1 MLLNHRRLAT
11 LATLPL
17 LGLALTACGDDAEAD
32 DAAAAGETITVTD
45 ALGEE
50 EVPLNPESVVV
61 FDMGVLDTLDTLGVD
76 AVTGVAK
83 GGAIPSYLT
92 KYESDEYVTVGDLF
106 EPDLE
111 AIPQTEPDLIIV
123 GGRSA
128 PMHDTLEDTFDG
140 VPVLDLSVDSGDYLD
155 STREN
160 VETLASIFEK
170 TDEAADILA
179 GYDERIAA
187 VAEQA
192 DGAGKALV
200 LLTSGGEVTA
210 YSVNSRFGFLHDVFG
225 VEAAT
230 GELGDEESRHGEAVS
245 FEFVREANPDL
256 LYVVD
261 RDAAIGEE
269 GKSAEEI
276 LDNQLVR
283 ATSAWKNDKVTYVDA
298 EAWYI
303 VTGGLTSLGTLI
315 DDVEA
320 GLS

>member
-1 MLLNHRRLAT
+1 MHLSRGLVAVL
-11 LATLPL
+11 TLPL
-17 LGLALTACGDDAEAD
+17 LGLALSACGSGDESASGGDA
-32 DAAAAGETITVTD
+32 ETITVTD

-50 EVPLNPESVVV
+50 EVPLDPKSVVV

-83 GGAIPSYLT
+83 GGATPSYLK
-92 KYESDEYVTVGDLF
+92 KYEGDEYITAGDLF

-111 AIPQTEPDLIIV
+111 AIPRAEPDMIIV

-128 PMHDTLEDTFDG
+128 AMHDSLEKTFDG
-140 VPVLDLSVDSGDYLD
+140 VPVLDMSVDETAYLESSRD
-155 STREN
+155 N
-160 VETLASIFEK
+160 IMTLATIFGEE
-170 TDEAADILA
+170 DRAEEILT

-187 VAEQA
+187 VKAKSG
-192 DGAGKALV
+192 DAGKGLV

-210 YSVNSRFGFLHDVFG
+210 YSLNSRFGFVHDVFG
-225 VEAAT
+225 VTPAT
-230 GELGDEESRHGEAVS
+230 DELGDTESRHGEAVS
-245 FEFVREANPDL
+245 FEFIREANPDL

-276 LDNQLVR
+276 LDNALVKK
-283 ATSAWKNDKVTYVDA
+283 TSAWKNDKVSYVDA

-303 VTGGLTSLGTLI
+303 VVGGLTSLGILI
-315 DDVEA
+315 DEVEKSIA
-320 GLS
+320 

>member
-1 MLLNHRRLAT
+1 MHLTRRLAPV
-11 LATLPL
+11 LALPL
-17 LGLALTACGDDAEAD
+17 LGLALASCGSD
-32 DAAAAGETITVTD
+32 DAASGSTETITVTD

-83 GGAIPSYLT
+83 GGAVPSYLK
-92 KYESDEYVTVGDLF
+92 KYDSDDYVGVGDLF

-111 AIPQTEPDLIIV
+111 AIPRAKPDLIIV

-128 PMHDTLEDTFDG
+128 SQHDVLEKTFKD
-140 VPVLDLSVDSGDYLD
+140 VPVLDMSVDETTYLESSRANILTLATIFD
-155 STREN
+155 KEKQAE
-160 VETLASIFEK
+160 ETLAE
-170 TDEAADILA
+170 
-179 GYDERIAA
+179 YDRRIQDVRKRA
-187 VAEQA
+187 Q
-192 DGAGKALV
+192 GAGEGLV

-210 YSVNSRFGFLHDVFG
+210 YSLNSRFGFLHQDFG
-225 VEAAT
+225 IRPAT
-230 GELGDEESRHGEAVS
+230 EQLGDTESRHGEAVS

-269 GKSAEEI
+269 GKTAEEI
-276 LDNQLVR
+276 LDNALVKK
-283 ATSAWKNDKVTYVDA
+283 TSAWKNGKVTYVDA

-303 VTGGLTSLGTLI
+303 VVGGLTSLGTLL
-315 DDVEA
+315 DDVEKS
-320 GLS
+320 LT

>member
-1 MLLNHRRLAT
+1 MNLHRRLAAV
-11 LATLPL
+11 LALPL
-17 LGLALTACGDDAEAD
+17 LGLSLTACGGDAESATGGD
-32 DAAAAGETITVTD
+32 TETITVTD

-50 EVPLNPESVVV
+50 EVPLDPDSVVV

-83 GGAIPSYLT
+83 GGATPSYLQ
-92 KYESDEYVTVGDLF
+92 KYDGDDYVAIGDLF

-128 PMHDTLEDTFDG
+128 AMHDTLEDTFDG
-140 VPVLDLSVDSGDYLD
+140 VPVLDMSVDETAYLE
-155 STREN
+155 SSREN
-160 VETLASIFEK
+160 ILTLASIFGE
-170 TDEAADILA
+170 EEQAEEILA
-179 GYDERIAA
+179 GYDDRIAA
-187 VAEQA
+187 LEELAT
-192 DGAGKALV
+192 DAGEGLV

-210 YSVNSRFGFLHDVFG
+210 YSLNSRFGFLHDDFG
-225 VEAAT
+225 VTPAT
-230 GELGDEESRHGEAVS
+230 GELGDTESRHGEAVS

-276 LDNQLVR
+276 LDNALVEK
-283 ATSAWKNDKVTYVDA
+283 TNAWKDDKVTYVDA

-303 VTGGLTSLGTLI
+303 VVGGLTSLGTLI
-315 DDVEA
+315 GDVEESLA
-320 GLS
+320 

>member
-1 MLLNHRRLAT
+1 MNLHRRLA
-11 LATLPL
+11 AVMALPL
-17 LGLALTACGDDAEAD
+17 LALALTACGEDTGSAT
-32 DAAAAGETITVTD
+32 AGDTETITVTD

-83 GGAIPSYLT
+83 GGATPSYLS
-92 KYESDEYVTVGDLF
+92 KYDGDEYVAVGDLF

-128 PMHDTLEDTFDG
+128 AMHDTLEDTFDG
-140 VPVLDLSVDSGDYLD
+140 VPVLDMSVDETAYLE
-155 STREN
+155 SSREN
-160 VETLASIFEK
+160 ILTLASIFEAEEK
-170 TDEAADILA
+170 AEQILA
-179 GYDERIAA
+179 GYDERITALRRDA
-187 VAEQA
+187 G
-192 DGAGKALV
+192 DAGKGLV

-210 YSVNSRFGFLHDVFG
+210 YSVNSRFGFLHDDFG
-225 VEAAT
+225 VTPAT
-230 GELGDEESRHGEAVS
+230 GELGDSESRHGEAVS
-245 FEFVREANPDL
+245 FEFVREADPDL

-276 LDNQLVR
+276 LDNDLVK
-283 ATSAWKNDKVTYVDA
+283 ATTAWKDDKVTYVDG

-303 VTGGLTSLGTLI
+303 VVGGLTSLGTLI
-315 DDVEA
+315 EDVEKSIA
-320 GLS
+320 

>member
-1 MLLNHRRLAT
+1 MHLNRRLAAV
-11 LATLPL
+11 LTLPL
-17 LGLALTACGDDAEAD
+17 LGFALSACGSGDESATGGDT
-32 DAAAAGETITVTD
+32 ETITVTD

-50 EVPLNPESVVV
+50 EVPLDPKSVVV

-83 GGAIPSYLT
+83 GGATPSYLT
-92 KYESDEYVTVGDLF
+92 KYDGDDYVAVGDLF

-111 AIPQTEPDLIIV
+111 AIPRAEPDLIIV

-128 PMHDTLEDTFDG
+128 AMHDTLEKTFDG
-140 VPVLDLSVDSGDYLD
+140 VPVLDMSVDENAYLD
-155 STREN
+155 SSREN
-160 VETLASIFEK
+160 IMTLATIFGEE
-170 TDEAADILA
+170 DRAEEILA

-187 VAEQA
+187 VKEKS
-192 DGAGKALV
+192 GEAGKGLV

-210 YSVNSRFGFLHDVFG
+210 YSLNSRFGFVHDVFG
-225 VEAAT
+225 VTPAT
-230 GELGDEESRHGEAVS
+230 DVLGDTESRHGEAVS
-245 FEFVREANPDL
+245 FEFIREANPDL

-276 LDNQLVR
+276 LDNALVR
-283 ATSAWKNDKVTYVDA
+283 KTDAWKNDKVTYVDA

-303 VTGGLTSLGTLI
+303 VVGGLTGIGTLI
-315 DDVEA
+315 DDIEKSLA
-320 GLS
+320 

>member
-1 MLLNHRRLAT
+1 MHLSRGLVAVL
-11 LATLPL
+11 TLPL
-17 LGLALTACGDDAEAD
+17 LGLALSACGSGDESASGGD
-32 DAAAAGETITVTD
+32 GETITVTD

-50 EVPLNPESVVV
+50 EVPLDPKSVVV

-83 GGAIPSYLT
+83 GGATPSYLK
-92 KYESDEYVTVGDLF
+92 KYEGDEYVTAGDLF

-111 AIPQTEPDLIIV
+111 AIPRAEPDLIIV

-128 PMHDTLEDTFDG
+128 AMHDSLEKTFDG
-140 VPVLDLSVDSGDYLD
+140 VPVLDMSVDETAYLESSRD
-155 STREN
+155 N
-160 VETLASIFEK
+160 IMTLATIFGEE
-170 TDEAADILA
+170 DRAEEILT

-187 VAEQA
+187 VKAKSG
-192 DGAGKALV
+192 DAGKGLV

-210 YSVNSRFGFLHDVFG
+210 YSLNSRFGFVHDVFG
-225 VEAAT
+225 VTPAT
-230 GELGDEESRHGEAVS
+230 DELGDTESRHGEAVS
-245 FEFVREANPDL
+245 FEFIREANPDL

-276 LDNQLVR
+276 LDNALVKK
-283 ATSAWKNDKVTYVDA
+283 TSAWKNDKVSYVDA

-303 VTGGLTSLGTLI
+303 VVGGLTSLGTLI
-315 DDVEA
+315 DEVEKSIA
-320 GLS
+320 

>member
-1 MLLNHRRLAT
+1 MHLSRGLVAVL
-11 LATLPL
+11 TLPL
-17 LGLALTACGDDAEAD
+17 LGLALSACGSGDESASGGD
-32 DAAAAGETITVTD
+32 GETITVTD

-50 EVPLNPESVVV
+50 EVPLDPKSVVV

-83 GGAIPSYLT
+83 GGATPSYLR
-92 KYESDEYVTVGDLF
+92 KYEGDEYVTAGDLF

-111 AIPQTEPDLIIV
+111 AIPRAEPDLIIV

-128 PMHDTLEDTFDG
+128 AMHDSLEKTFDG
-140 VPVLDLSVDSGDYLD
+140 VPVLDMSVDETAYLESSRD
-155 STREN
+155 N
-160 VETLASIFEK
+160 IMTLATIFGEE
-170 TDEAADILA
+170 DRAEEILT

-187 VAEQA
+187 VKAKSG
-192 DGAGKALV
+192 DAGKGLV

-210 YSVNSRFGFLHDVFG
+210 YSLNSRFGFVHDVFG
-225 VEAAT
+225 VTPAT
-230 GELGDEESRHGEAVS
+230 DELGDTESRHGEAVS
-245 FEFVREANPDL
+245 FEFIREANPDL

-276 LDNQLVR
+276 LDNALVKK
-283 ATSAWKNDKVTYVDA
+283 TSAWKNDKVSYVDA

-303 VTGGLTSLGTLI
+303 VVGGLTSLGTLI
-315 DDVEA
+315 DEVEKSIA
-320 GLS
+320 